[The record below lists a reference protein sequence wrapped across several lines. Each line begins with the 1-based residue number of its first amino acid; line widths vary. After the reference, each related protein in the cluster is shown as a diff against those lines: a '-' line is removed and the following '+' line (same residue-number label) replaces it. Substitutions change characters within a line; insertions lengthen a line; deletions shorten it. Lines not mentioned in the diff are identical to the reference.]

1 MIMMVNRRE
10 SNCLQI
16 ATTKNITI
24 IIIIIIIIIKTE
36 RKMNKQKL

>member
-24 IIIIIIIIIKTE
+24 IVIIFIIIIIIKTE
-36 RKMNKQKL
+36 RKKAE